1 VSRDAAD
8 DAATL
13 LQLRTA
19 APAMTQ
25 EVGAALA
32 GLLVAGDVVSLSGEL
47 GTGKT
52 CIVQG
57 LAVGLGVRDRITSP
71 TFVLVR
77 LHEGRVPLVH
87 CDVYRL
93 DTLQDVYDLGDE
105 VLAPDVVT
113 CIEWGDAIASML
125 PPDHIEVTLARLDGA
140 DDDLDARTIE
150 VRATGARWQAR
161 ANDLRTAL
169 RPWT

>member
-1 VSRDAAD
+1 VSGDTD

-19 APAMTQ
+19 APTMTQ

-32 GLLVAGDVVSLSGEL
+32 GLLAAGDVVSLSGEL

-105 VLAPDVVT
+105 VLASDVVT

-125 PPDHIEVTLARLDGA
+125 PADRIEVTLARLDGT

-161 ANDLRTAL
+161 ANDLRAAL